1 MSKGN
6 SNKTSTQRTFFFL
19 LPLFPLLRCC
29 AVPLFH
35 CPRFRCF
42 RSFGIPQ
49 FCCFRSSAVSLFRC
63 SALSAVPLFRG
74 FAVSAVP
81 LFGGSAIPHS
91 TCHWRFF
98 VFYQNTMF
106 FDEMGFDVFVTNPF
120 SVSILQKGKPQPYAT
135 NRTTEASPVNND
147 DSSISYETT
156 YTHMGITRYS
166 SISHEST

>member
-1 MSKGN
+1 MTKMSKGN

-42 RSFGIPQ
+42 RSFGIPR
-49 FCCFRSSAVSLFRC
+49 FCCFRSSAVSLFRSFC
-63 SALSAVPLFRG
+63 SSAVPRFRC
-74 FAVSAVP
+74 FRCSAVRRFRYSALDLP
-81 LFGGSAIPHS
+81 LTIL
-91 TCHWRFF
+91 RFH
-98 VFYQNTMF
+98 QNTMF

-120 SVSILQKGKPQPYAT
+120 AVSILQKGKPQPYAT